1 MVIFKKNDLPSKV
14 QVYESAEEETMANTL
29 EKKNYLVPV
38 ICQKPSQFLKI
49 NIQARQIEFYDFKFQ
64 FIVWTAL

>member
-38 ICQKPSQFLKI
+38 ICQKPCKSVNMLLFLK
-49 NIQARQIEFYDFKFQ
+49 
-64 FIVWTAL
+64 

>member
-1 MVIFKKNDLPSKV
+1 MVIFKKKKNDLPSKV

-38 ICQKPSQFLKI
+38 ICQKPSQSTCSYSYKPC
-49 NIQARQIEFYDFKFQ
+49 R
-64 FIVWTAL
+64 

>member
-38 ICQKPSQFLKI
+38 ILSETKSVNMLLF
-49 NIQARQIEFYDFKFQ
+49 FK
-64 FIVWTAL
+64 

>member
-1 MVIFKKNDLPSKV
+1 MVIFKKNDLRSKV

-38 ICQKPSQFLKI
+38 ICQKPSQSTCSYSYKPC
-49 NIQARQIEFYDFKFQ
+49 R
-64 FIVWTAL
+64 